1 MSAPAPP
8 VLPPSMLNWHK
19 PDWIYVSVVIGFIS
33 FLIARRI
40 ALYSIDRSLRG
51 GGKPGLKSDALVR
64 PARWHNIVF
73 SYEAFQTKVLNR
85 PAIYRIGGV
94 NIFGS
99 LDCGEVVMISLLYLS
114 NLLLI
119 ILPIRYT
126 KMLTLTGAL
135 REKVALRATRCV
147 VIQLPILFA
156 TAGRCSLLSSLV
168 GASYRSIN
176 FIHRA
181 LGRLCFLLAIVHC
194 LCAISTLSLMA
205 GPQAGLILR
214 TQPTFRF
221 AMGAISC
228 FFISATL
235 SLQWIRHRRF
245 NLFLIT
251 HVFAAAMV
259 LPLIYHHKPVC
270 GPWLIASAV
279 IWAIDRLN
287 RWTGIILNHVFAS
300 LFVRSNGIGTITATV
315 DRLDG
320 AIVLRIPMHF
330 TWSPGQHVYISF
342 WSTKMFS
349 KPWLFGRWHPFTLTN
364 LSSDGTLRR
373 KDGTE
378 VSYNERRHGRD
389 AVWFKFDKEPPN
401 GWRRTPDFWIDSFNV
416 LTPLRH
422 HPSSPHDPSL
432 DNSLTDEIILNFTI
446 IQVLID
452 GPYGGNGGSIAS
464 YSTLVLVAGGAGITY
479 VLGVLEGVAISA
491 RRNQGGQL
499 RRVEVHWVLRNQAQL
514 SWVEDRINEIREIL
528 EGFDLVIVTHA
539 YITKG
544 VPASVGFRSELV
556 SRPVPIAVRLGPMG
570 NHEYLKMIRQAPTPT
585 SPTTTCGSITE
596 KEEKNVFS
604 QTAGRPNLDHLIA
617 AACQQSLGRVLVHV
631 CGPRSLSDAVKL
643 SAARQSSPLEAWK
656 GNLSRCIVIHHD
668 LFNTT

>member
-19 PDWIYVSVVIGFIS
+19 PDWIYV
-33 FLIARRI
+33 
-40 ALYSIDRSLRG
+40 LRG
-51 GGKPGLKSDALVR
+51 GGKPGLKSDSLVR

-85 PAIYRIGGV
+85 PAIYRVAGV
-94 NIFGS
+94 NIFGA

-259 LPLIYHHKPVC
+259 LPLIYHHKP
-270 GPWLIASAV
+270 GSFLTTSSPP
-279 IWAIDRLN
+279 
-287 RWTGIILNHVFAS
+287 S
-300 LFVRSNGIGTITATV
+300 LFVRMELGQSRRQWTV
-315 DRLDG
+315 LTGRLFFEF
-320 AIVLRIPMHF
+320 LC
-330 TWSPGQHVYISF
+330 TLPGHPVNTFISV
-342 WSTKMFS
+342 
-349 KPWLFGRWHPFTLTN
+349 FGRPRCSQNHGFLAVGIHLPLQTYHRMAPYDAKMGQRN
-364 LSSDGTLRR
+364 HQMVG
-373 KDGTE
+373 G
-378 VSYNERRHGRD
+378 ERRY
-389 AVWFKFDKEPPN
+389 N
-401 GWRRTPDFWIDSFNV
+401 
-416 LTPLRH
+416 
-422 HPSSPHDPSL
+422 
-432 DNSLTDEIILNFTI
+432 

-596 KEEKNVFS
+596 KVEKTVFS

>member
-51 GGKPGLKSDALVR
+51 GGKPGLKSDSLVR

-85 PAIYRIGGV
+85 PAIYRIAGV

-221 AMGAISC
+221 AMGAICC

-300 LFVRSNGIGTITATV
+300 LFVRSNGIGTMTATV

-378 VSYNERRHGRD
+378 VSYNERRAWTGCCLVQIRQGTTKWLEEN
-389 AVWFKFDKEPPN
+389 A
-401 GWRRTPDFWIDSFNV
+401 GT
-416 LTPLRH
+416 T
-422 HPSSPHDPSL
+422 
-432 DNSLTDEIILNFTI
+432 

-596 KEEKNVFS
+596 KVEKTVFS